1 MAFCLWFNII
11 SEVSVSIYITD
22 VTLVSEDTYEQDEK
36 DDDVALLK
44 MLTLLKMLAHLKRTQ
59 NDNFPRPQET
69 DPYTVHTQIY
79 DTNTKTQIKV
89 NS

>member
-1 MAFCLWFNII
+1 MLVTQ
-11 SEVSVSIYITD
+11 EVNVSIYITD

-36 DDDVALLK
+36 DDVA
-44 MLTLLKMLAHLKRTQ
+44 LLKMLAHLKRTQ

>member
-1 MAFCLWFNII
+1 MLVTQ
-11 SEVSVSIYITD
+11 EVSVSIYITD

-59 NDNFPRPQET
+59 NDNFLVLRKLTHIQ
-69 DPYTVHTQIY
+69 YTHKYTIQ
-79 DTNTKTQIKV
+79 TRRHR
-89 NS
+89 